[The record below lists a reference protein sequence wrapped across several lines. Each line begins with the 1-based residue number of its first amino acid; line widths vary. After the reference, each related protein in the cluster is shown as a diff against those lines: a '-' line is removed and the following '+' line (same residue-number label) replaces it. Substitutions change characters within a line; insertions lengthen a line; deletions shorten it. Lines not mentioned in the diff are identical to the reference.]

1 MDDVTKTRIFDLD
14 QFLEGV
20 REHLSKLGVRHR
32 IAFAAYCAEGL
43 FSFYSAYVEVAGVG
57 DDAGL
62 RVIIDEL
69 WSSATGRPMSRKG
82 AATRQVRLEM
92 LDVIEHDH
100 DEWDAAVDALSAV
113 WLGLECWKGKSAD
126 NAAKAAEKVVNRVE
140 QRLTDEFV
148 GRNKA
153 LTSAQTRRLIARI
166 DRHPSVQRIRREL
179 LDVIDFLE
187 RRPQLNQLAVE
198 ELRLRA
204 ARQRAML

>member
-1 MDDVTKTRIFDLD
+1 M
-14 QFLEGV
+14 
-20 REHLSKLGVRHR
+20 
-32 IAFAAYCAEGL
+32 
-43 FSFYSAYVEVAGVG
+43 
-57 DDAGL
+57 
-62 RVIIDEL
+62 
-69 WSSATGRPMSRKG
+69 
-82 AATRQVRLEM
+82 
-92 LDVIEHDH
+92 
-100 DEWDAAVDALSAV
+100 
-113 WLGLECWKGKSAD
+113 
-126 NAAKAAEKVVNRVE
+126 VNRVE